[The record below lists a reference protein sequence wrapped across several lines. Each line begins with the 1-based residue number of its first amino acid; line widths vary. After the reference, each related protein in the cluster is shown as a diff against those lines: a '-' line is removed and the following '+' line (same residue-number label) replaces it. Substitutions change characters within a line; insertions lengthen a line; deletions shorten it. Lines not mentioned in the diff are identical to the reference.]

1 MDIQTNRA
9 SVRDNDLAD
18 AMFSVSPTRMELIS
32 HIQWLRNERT
42 NIINHVSSR
51 VRDARQDL
59 DLAMNGEV
67 AETRA
72 EALVDAYDTLGRVF
86 DE

>member
-18 AMFSVSPTRMELIS
+18 AMFSTSPTRMELIS

-42 NIINHVSSR
+42 NIINRVASR

-67 AETRA
+67 AETRE
-72 EALVDAYDTLGRVF
+72 EALTDAYHTLGRVF